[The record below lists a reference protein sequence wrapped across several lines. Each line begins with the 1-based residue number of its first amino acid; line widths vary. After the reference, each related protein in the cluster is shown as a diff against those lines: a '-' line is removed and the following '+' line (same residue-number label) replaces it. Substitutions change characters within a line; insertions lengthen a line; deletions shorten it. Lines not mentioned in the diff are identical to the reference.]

1 MARENKREKRMKR
14 REGFKFVTALPADER
29 IVAMIEYE
37 KEIYFATDKGVYR
50 MRGGEAVKIIAVS
63 GKEGIAVGCE

>member
-1 MARENKREKRMKR
+1 
-14 REGFKFVTALPADER
+14 
-29 IVAMIEYE
+29 MIEYE

-63 GKEGIAVGCE
+63 GKEGMAVGVNDA

>member
-1 MARENKREKRMKR
+1 MKR
-14 REGFKFVTALPADER
+14 IEGFKVVTALPADER

-63 GKEGIAVGCE
+63 GSEGMAVGCGDEDA